1 MQETGNAATG
11 RAVILEIVRAMR
23 ENLEP
28 LVFSTVAPT
37 RFYVYLHP
45 DDFKRLEGIFALV
58 VEQARRA
65 LDEEVKRAGEKST
78 ADKLRGWLSKEPAAP
93 PIEPPREGWD
103 IRFEPDLDGEMQP
116 GDIAVASELVLPAP
130 AEFAGSRTRRVTTMI
145 SGGRTSRREQ
155 VVEAAPT
162 PPTPPAPAPDSV
174 RAQPAGTPVEARMQA
189 APSDAGGGV
198 RHQTTS
204 GPTPNGTP
212 FATLTYEDQQGPHR
226 FLMTK
231 NEIVV
236 GRGGVGYWVDVKLQT
251 SPDVSREHMRLRRDP
266 VSGTFYLKDL
276 STLGTTINGNPAP
289 SSIEV
294 VDGTKRD
301 KGVEVPLPPRARI
314 GLAGLVFLDFE
325 SGGAA

>member
-1 MQETGNAATG
+1 MQETGNVATG

-28 LVFSTVAPT
+28 LVFSTIAPT

-45 DDFKRLEGIFALV
+45 DDFKRLEGIFPLV

-65 LDEEVKRAGEKST
+65 LDDEVKRAGEKSA

-103 IRFEPDLDGEMQP
+103 IRFEPDLDGEMQA

-155 VVEAAPT
+155 VVEMELAAPGLKT
-162 PPTPPAPAPDSV
+162 GGPTQGGLKTGGPTEGGTHEAPGPKTGG
-174 RAQPAGTPVEARMQA
+174 PTEGGTPTA
-189 APSDAGGGV
+189 ADETV
-198 RHQTTS
+198 Y
-204 GPTPNGTP
+204 
-212 FATLTYEDQQGPHR
+212 ATLTYEDQQGPHR

-231 NEIVV
+231 NEVVV

-289 SSIEV
+289 SSVEV

-301 KGVEVPLPPRARI
+301 KGVEVPLPPRASI
-314 GLAGLVFLDFE
+314 GLAGLVFLEFE